1 MKIMK
6 FKLLNG
12 GKDGIEIE
20 AKEYLASGKFQIVD
34 DVKRTRRIMLSDE
47 LLLEIK
53 KLKYFFLNLTGH
65 WIPPYTN
72 YYDAESRILLPLAA
86 EGGKAQR
93 LLKDLWNKVVVT
105 GAKANGEGF
114 LLTGTIEVIEGKKMG
129 LSTPFVTS
137 DDDLGFFT
145 EAMEVL
151 DKVAK
156 GIADYVHTQAIPI
169 EEAKASVPAKLIEGK
184 TDAEIGEIAAEYLMQ
199 KGAIVIMNG
208 SNTPDELSETT
219 GDQTEVHESTKSI
232 DSKHQPEAESADNDS
247 EGEGKAMSSSDRSEG
262 NEGDEESSKEPEAEN
277 PKKEPFGKPA
287 ASIPADVSGDI
298 PVKAEGDSDN
308 KTGEDLSSLEHSQ
321 NMGIGADEGDPPSK
335 DEDDW

>member
-1 MKIMK
+1 MKIMR

-47 LLLEIK
+47 LLLEIR

-72 YYDAESRILLPLAA
+72 YYDTESRTLLPIDA
-86 EGGKAQR
+86 EGGKAHR

-129 LSTPFVTS
+129 VSTPFVTS

-151 DKVAK
+151 DKVAR

-208 SNTPDELSETT
+208 SNTPDELPEGTDDH
-219 GDQTEVHESTKSI
+219 GEVHESTKSI
-232 DSKHQPEAESADNDS
+232 DSKEQPAAE
-247 EGEGKAMSSSDRSEG
+247 EVGSDDKSGDERSEAT
-262 NEGDEESSKEPEAEN
+262 EGSDPEPEAE
-277 PKKEPFGKPA
+277 PEPEPKADTEKKEPFGKPA
-287 ASIPADVSGDI
+287 ASIPADVSGEI
-298 PVKAEGDSDN
+298 PKPAEAVEAGGP
-308 KTGEDLSSLEHSQ
+308 KGEDLSSLEHSQ
-321 NMGIGADEGDPPSK
+321 NMGIGADEGDPPSQ
-335 DEDDW
+335 DDDDW